1 MFVFTYID
9 HFDICFE
16 FISIFTDIVHQFL
29 QKLTPNQFEEISLNS
44 LRDNI

>member
-1 MFVFTYID
+1 MFVFIYID

-16 FISIFTDIVHQFL
+16 FISIFTDIVYQFL
-29 QKLTPNQFEEISLNS
+29 QRLIPNQFGEISFNS